1 MVSAPMNRTAPAE
14 FTREMCRASGCLFG
28 VLVFAATACSADET
42 VERRSTRAAAER
54 PAGAAGAMASQP
66 PIGMASLGSAPPR
79 APEMQVCTVPADDD
93 TFKTRECEQKAAPNS
108 FDPVEQWHWEGGDGQ
123 GPPLVANLT
132 DDNGDG
138 AIDLCDIPD
147 VVVIAGAMFNPETFE
162 AVSAKIHV
170 LDGQTGTEHCAT
182 SIGVEPV
189 TPAIADLD
197 GDRVAEIIAIKS
209 LVDGF
214 DSGGDFAGLIVFD
227 NQCQMKWQVQLRF
240 RNVIDQLG
248 ALSISVHDV
257 DADGYPEILVG
268 SALFDHT
275 GQLIWNKQSELL
287 NSGLGLATT
296 TADLNGD
303 GDLEIITGNRA
314 YHPDGLIWFE
324 NRDLLGAWNPT
335 DLAGFYPAVA
345 NLDDDPE
352 PEIVVAGGQGLFV
365 LDHTGQVQ
373 KHFQSGDHGW
383 FDLGEISPPTIHD
396 FDGDGKPDI
405 AIGTRNG
412 FAMFDG
418 DLNLRWMSDETEGV
432 LTGATAFDFLGDG
445 VAEAIYADRDELLVF
460 DGKTGEIVMRAP
472 HSGALDYP
480 VIADVDNDGAAEI
493 VIVSQRTRFSQEKS
507 APTVQVIRDRDE
519 RWIPTRRIWNQLNYY
534 VTNVREDGTIPAHPK
549 PSWQVQNTYRTN
561 VQLEAGGICTPIPD

>member
-1 MVSAPMNRTAPAE
+1 M
-14 FTREMCRASGCLFG
+14 G
-28 VLVFAATACSADET
+28 
-42 VERRSTRAAAER
+42 RRSLPPSERGPAAAG
-54 PAGAAGAMASQP
+54 GAAASP
-66 PIGMASLGSAPPR
+66 PPSGMASLGSAPPR
-79 APEMQVCTVPADDD
+79 AAAAQVCTVPADDD
-93 TFKTRECEQKAAPNS
+93 TFKTPECEQKAAPNS
-108 FDPVEQWHWEGGDGQ
+108 FEPTEQWHWEGGDGQ

-132 DDNGDG
+132 DDNADG
-138 AIDLCDIPD
+138 VVDLCDVPD
-147 VVVIAGAMFNPETFE
+147 VVVISGAVFDPETFD
-162 AVSAKIHV
+162 AVSAKIHI

-182 SIGVEPV
+182 SVGVEPV

-209 LVDGF
+209 LIDGW

-227 NQCQMKWQVQLRF
+227 NQCQMKWQVELRF

-248 ALSISVHDV
+248 AMSISVHDV
-257 DADGYPEILVG
+257 DADGDPELLVG

-275 GQLIWNKQSELL
+275 GELIWNKQSELL
-287 NSGLGLATT
+287 YSGLGLATT

-314 YHPDGLIWFE
+314 YHPDGVIWFE
-324 NRDLLGAWNPT
+324 NPDLLAEWNPT
-335 DLAGFYPAVA
+335 DLTGFYPAVA

-352 PEIVVAGGQGLFV
+352 PEVVVAGGQGLFV
-365 LDHTGQVQ
+365 LDHTGLTQQ
-373 KHFQSGDHGW
+373 HFQSGDHGW

-396 FDGDGKPDI
+396 FDGDGKSDI

-412 FAMFDG
+412 FAMFDRE
-418 DLNLRWMSDETEGV
+418 LNVRWMSNETEGV

-460 DGKTGEIVMRAP
+460 DGKTGEVVMRAP
-472 HSGALDYP
+472 HSGAFDYP

-493 VIVSQRTRFSQEKS
+493 VIVSQATRFSEQKS

-534 VTNVREDGTIPAHPK
+534 VTNVREDGSIPASPR

-561 VQLEAGGICTPIPD
+561 VQLEAGGVCTPIPD